1 MPLKDTIFPHIVS
14 AETSF
19 LDLEIVANS
28 NIFSTYKINLLFAAE
43 TIPFPPDKAP
53 KWGANLI

>member
-1 MPLKDTIFPHIVS
+1 MPLKDTIFPHIV
-14 AETSF
+14 SF

-28 NIFSTYKINLLFAAE
+28 NIFFIYKINLLFAAE

-53 KWGANLI
+53 K